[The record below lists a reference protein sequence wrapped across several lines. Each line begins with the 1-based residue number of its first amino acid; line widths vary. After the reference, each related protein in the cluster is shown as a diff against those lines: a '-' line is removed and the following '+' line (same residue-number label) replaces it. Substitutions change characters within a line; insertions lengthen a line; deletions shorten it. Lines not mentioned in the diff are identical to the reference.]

1 MQDNRQGL
9 SPDEEIVYA
18 VVVTYEPDGRVADL
32 LHSLTTQVEQII
44 VIDNG
49 SSLDSLTLLK
59 EVCSA
64 EGAQLTELKE
74 NTGIAHAQNVGIN
87 RALKEGA
94 DYVLLF
100 DQDSLP
106 QPDMV
111 SRLVSFYTEMNIKA
125 SAKRLPPIAAVGP
138 CILDSK
144 GKGSPLVYVKRRW
157 APGKAKSTELT
168 RPAVPVAFL
177 LASGCLIS
185 KEALQTVG
193 LMNEGYFIDH
203 VDMEWCLRAE
213 KQGYQLLVSTGSR
226 LPHSFGDST
235 VAIPL
240 LKRKVHVHAPVRS
253 YYVVR
258 NTIAL
263 CRTSLMPWR
272 WRVRYLLWLIP
283 YSAVN
288 IFLTGSSRE
297 QLHWVVRGVTD
308 GITARTGKAEHST
321 FAFR

>member
-1 MQDNRQGL
+1 MQDNRQALPPNVGV
-9 SPDEEIVYA
+9 VYA

-32 LHSLTTQVEQII
+32 LHSLSPQVAQII

-49 SSLDSLTLLK
+49 SSPDSLSLLK
-59 EVCSA
+59 TACST
-64 EGAQLTELKE
+64 EGAQLTEFKD
-74 NTGIAHAQNVGIN
+74 NTGIAHAQNVGITC
-87 RALKEGA
+87 AIKEGA

-111 SRLVSFYTEMNIKA
+111 FRLVSFYAEMKTRA
-125 SAKRLPPIAAVGP
+125 LAKGLPPIAAVGP

-157 APGKAKSTELT
+157 SPGKAKAAELT
-168 RPAVPVAFL
+168 RPFVPVAFL

-185 KEALQTVG
+185 KDALQTVG

-213 KQGYQLLVSTGSR
+213 KEGYQLLASTGCR

-235 VAIPL
+235 VTIPL
-240 LKRKVHVHAPVRS
+240 VKRKVHVHAPVRS

-263 CRTSLMPWR
+263 CRTPLMPWR
-272 WRVRYLLWLIP
+272 WRIRYLLWLIP

-297 QLHWVVRGVTD
+297 QLYWVVRGVSD

-321 FAFR
+321 SASR